1 MIDEDVKLQDKTD
14 LEVNRI
20 DFCCA
25 FALSV
30 MICSEPLS
38 GTLNN
43 IWQTRSF
50 DML

>member
-20 DFCCA
+20 DFCCV
-25 FALSV
+25 LEMSV
-30 MICSEPLS
+30 MFCIEQL
-38 GTLNN
+38 GGKFNN